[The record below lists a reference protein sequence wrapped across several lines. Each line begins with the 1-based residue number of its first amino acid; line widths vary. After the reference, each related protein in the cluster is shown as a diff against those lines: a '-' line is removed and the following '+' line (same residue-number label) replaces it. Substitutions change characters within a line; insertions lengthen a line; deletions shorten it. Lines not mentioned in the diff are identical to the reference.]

1 MFSSSSSNSDK
12 IILKS
17 SDGKTF
23 EEDEAMAKHSE
34 MTKHFFEDSFAA
46 SGPFLIPN
54 VSNFLN
60 TQGLVPLA
68 CEAIVDMLNRENSEQ
83 IRKMFKIKFDLT
95 LDEEEKI

>member
-54 VSNFLN
+54 VS
-60 TQGLVPLA
+60 
-68 CEAIVDMLNRENSEQ
+68 S
-83 IRKMFKIKFDLT
+83 
-95 LDEEEKI
+95 